1 MVRVPGFFLS
11 SRITNLFINVCGLR
25 FILVLELT
33 CSRECMSVLHIVVLS
48 DSATDGADVAQSLGL
63 LAHQISVLPLGAAPS
78 MVQAAGPDV
87 VLVDARE
94 QLVAARNCAQL
105 LKGSGFAT
113 PLLMVLTEG
122 GMAAVAPHWMVDDIV
137 LESVGPAELEA
148 RLRLLTAHVAEE
160 AEPESTV
167 IRAGGIT
174 VDETSYS
181 ARLQGS
187 PLNLTYKEFE
197 LLKFLVQHPG
207 RVFTRAQLLS
217 EVWGYDYYGGTRTVD
232 VHIRRLRSKLGPDHE
247 QLITTVRNVGYS
259 FNSARSDSR

>member
-1 MVRVPGFFLS
+1 MFK
-11 SRITNLFINVCGLR
+11 
-25 FILVLELT
+25 E
-33 CSRECMSVLHIVVLS
+33 CSSVLHIVVLS
-48 DSATDGADVAQSLGL
+48 DSSADGSDVAQSLGL
-63 LAHQISVLPLGAAPS
+63 LAHQVSVLPLGSTVA
-78 MVQAAGPDV
+78 MVQGAGPDV
-87 VLVDARE
+87 VMVDARE

-105 LKGSGFAT
+105 LKGSGFSS

-137 LESVGPAELEA
+137 LEAVGPAELEA
-148 RLRLLTAHVAEE
+148 RLRLLASQSLEE
-160 AEPESTV
+160 AEPEQTV
-167 IRAGGIT
+167 IRVGGIT
-174 VDETSYS
+174 VDEASYS

-259 FNSARSDSR
+259 FNSQRSDTR